1 MVKTI
6 FLFWSGNVAVCDEDG
21 RQVPELQGH
30 YLDVVERLRLQD
42 LTGADISVE
51 ESILPG
57 GSAGGVTP
65 EEFLNLEVKR
75 R

>member
-6 FLFWSGNVAVCDEDG
+6 FLFWSGNVAVCDEHG

-30 YLDVVERLRLQD
+30 YLDVVERLRLED
-42 LTGADISVE
+42 LSRADISVD
-51 ESILPG
+51 ESFLPG

-65 EEFLNLEVKR
+65 EEFLTLEVKR
-75 R
+75 L